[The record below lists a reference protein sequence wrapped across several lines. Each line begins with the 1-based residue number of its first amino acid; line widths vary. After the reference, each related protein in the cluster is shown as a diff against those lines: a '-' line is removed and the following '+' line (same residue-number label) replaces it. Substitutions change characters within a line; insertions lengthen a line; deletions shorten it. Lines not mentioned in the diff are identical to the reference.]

1 MILLLTG
8 ARSPA
13 VCKANT
19 TQSVDHINVFLRVG
33 HSAIGGQ
40 MHSIGSTKLAHV
52 NTEFWLKL
60 VTPLAPLHGYRDYV
74 YMKKTS
80 FPKISPFCGP
90 GEYYGFVLA
99 MQIILY
105 YPKEKCFKNI

>member
-1 MILLLTG
+1 MIPLLTG
-8 ARSPA
+8 AKSPA

-19 TQSVDHINVFLRVG
+19 IQSVDHINVFLRVG

-52 NTEFWLKL
+52 NTELWLKL
-60 VTPLAPLHGYRDYV
+60 VTPLNPLHGYRDYV
-74 YMKKTS
+74 YVKQIS
-80 FPKISPFCGP
+80 FPKISLFCGP
-90 GEYYGFVLA
+90 GEHYGVVLA

-105 YPKEKCFKNI
+105 MLF